1 MPRLLVFLLA
11 ATVALGACQ
20 FPRDVEGT
28 LDRVS
33 GGVMHVGI
41 SESDP
46 WVRTGGREPGGVE
59 VELLKRF
66 AATIDARIEWVE
78 GSESD
83 LMEALHG
90 RKLDVVVAGLTRR
103 SEWQRVAA
111 LTRPYLTTKVVI
123 AAPDE
128 ALADELSE
136 DLEGHRIAV
145 EANSPEA
152 AKLSMD
158 TDAITREV
166 PDPAKAG
173 GPVAIDDFMLDEL
186 GLVATDAELD
196 EHEHAMAVSPGEN
209 AFLVKL
215 ERFLLDREHE
225 AAQIL
230 EREAKA

>member
-1 MPRLLVFLLA
+1 MRKLLLLTMIA
-11 ATVALGACQ
+11 AAIGGCQ
-20 FPRDVEGT
+20 YPRDPEGT
-28 LDRVS
+28 LNRVT

-41 SESDP
+41 AESDP
-46 WVRTGGREPGGVE
+46 WVRTGGSEPGGVE

-66 AATIDARIEWVE
+66 ARTIDARIEWVE

-83 LMEALHG
+83 LIEALEG
-90 RKLDVVVAGLTRR
+90 RKLDVVAAGLTRR

-123 AAPDE
+123 AAPDQ
-128 ALADELSE
+128 ATADELSS
-136 DLEGHRIAV
+136 DLGGHRIAV

-152 AKLSMD
+152 SKLSQD
-158 TDAITREV
+158 TDAIPREV
-166 PDPAKAG
+166 DDPTTAD
-173 GPVAIDDFMLDEL
+173 GPVVVEDFMLDEL

-196 EHEHAMAVSPGEN
+196 EHEHCLAVSLGEN

-230 EREAKA
+230 EREWRP

>member
-1 MPRLLVFLLA
+1 MRKLLLLA
-11 ATVALGACQ
+11 LVPLVLGACQ
-20 FPRDVEGT
+20 YPRDVEGT
-28 LDRVS
+28 LARVS

-41 SESDP
+41 SESAP
-46 WVRTGGREPGGVE
+46 WVRSGGREPGGVE
-59 VELLKRF
+59 VQLLRRF
-66 AATIDARIEWVE
+66 ARTIDARIRWVR
-78 GSESD
+78 GSESE
-83 LMEALHG
+83 LIEALHG
-90 RKLDVVVAGLTRR
+90 RKLDVVAAGLNRR

-128 ALADELSE
+128 QTADELSE

-145 EANSPEA
+145 QANSPEA
-152 AKLSMD
+152 AKLSQD

-166 PDPAKAG
+166 DDPEKAR
-173 GPVAIDDFMLDEL
+173 GPVVVEDFMLDEL

-196 EHEHAMAVSPGEN
+196 EHEHCLAVSMGEN

-230 EREAKA
+230 EQEARA

>member
-1 MPRLLVFLLA
+1 MRKLLLLA
-11 ATVALGACQ
+11 AISLVLGACQ
-20 FPRDVEGT
+20 YPRDVEGT

-46 WVRTGGREPGGVE
+46 WVRTGGSEPGGVE
-59 VELLKRF
+59 VQLLERF
-66 AATIDARIEWVE
+66 ARTIDARIEWVE

-83 LMEALHG
+83 LIEALHG

-123 AAPDE
+123 AAPDQRT
-128 ALADELSE
+128 ADELSE

-152 AKLSMD
+152 AKLSQD

-166 PDPAKAG
+166 DDAAKAG
-173 GPVAIDDFMLDEL
+173 GPVVVDDFMLDEL

-196 EHEHAMAVSPGEN
+196 EHEHCMAVSMGEN

-225 AAQIL
+225 ASQIL
-230 EREAKA
+230 EQEWRP

>member
-1 MPRLLVFLLA
+1 MRKLLLCGLVSL
-11 ATVALGACQ
+11 VLGACQ
-20 FPRDVEGT
+20 YPRDVEGT

-59 VELLKRF
+59 VQLLKRF
-66 AATIDARIEWVE
+66 ARTLDARIEWVR

-83 LMEALHG
+83 LVEALHG
-90 RKLDVVVAGLTRR
+90 RKLDVVAAGLNRR
-103 SEWQRVAA
+103 SEWQRVTA
-111 LTRPYLTTKVVI
+111 LTRPYLTTKIVI

-128 ALADELSE
+128 ATADELSS
-136 DLEGHRIAV
+136 DLGGRRIAV

-152 AKLSMD
+152 AKLSQD
-158 TDAITREV
+158 TDAIPREV
-166 PDPAKAG
+166 EDPTKAG
-173 GPVAIDDFMLDEL
+173 GPVVVEDYMLDEL

-196 EHEHAMAVSPGEN
+196 EHEHCLAVAMGEN
-209 AFLVKL
+209 AFLVEL

-230 EREAKA
+230 EQETRA

>member
-1 MPRLLVFLLA
+1 MRRLFLLVALA
-11 ATVALGACQ
+11 IALGACQ
-20 FPRDVEGT
+20 YPRDVEGT
-28 LDRVS
+28 LDRVR

-59 VELLKRF
+59 VQLLERF
-66 AATIDARIEWVE
+66 ARTIDARIEWVH
-78 GSESD
+78 GSESELID
-83 LMEALHG
+83 ALHG
-90 RKLDVVVAGLTRR
+90 RKLDVVAAGLNRR

-128 ALADELSE
+128 QTAAELSD
-136 DLEGHRIAV
+136 DLGGRRIAV

-152 AKLSMD
+152 SKLSQD
-158 TDAITREV
+158 TDAISREV
-166 PDPAKAG
+166 ADPAQQAH

-186 GLVATDAELD
+186 GLVPTDAELD
-196 EHEHAMAVSPGEN
+196 EHEHCMAVAMGEN
-209 AFLVKL
+209 AFLVEL

-230 EREAKA
+230 EQEARA